1 VEELFVLGDVTARA
15 TLANVA
21 KYLRQAEQLAIEASE
36 SSQLGNLLDYVEGL
50 TPIPPGSTE
59 TRQEIQA
66 RLGQGKFRDRVLKR
80 WGGACAISGIRNRD
94 VIRASHIQP
103 WKKCET
109 EDDRLKPENGLPLI
123 PNYDTLFDCGLIC
136 FTDTGKILVS
146 RKLSASERRKLGLPA
161 RLSRELR
168 GEECRFMQFHRE
180 KVFCS

>member
-1 VEELFVLGDVTARA
+1 
-15 TLANVA
+15 
-21 KYLRQAEQLAIEASE
+21 
-36 SSQLGNLLDYVEGL
+36 
-50 TPIPPGSTE
+50 
-59 TRQEIQA
+59 
-66 RLGQGKFRDRVLKR
+66 
-80 WGGACAISGIRNRD
+80 
-94 VIRASHIQP
+94 
-103 WKKCET
+103 
-109 EDDRLKPENGLPLI
+109 LI